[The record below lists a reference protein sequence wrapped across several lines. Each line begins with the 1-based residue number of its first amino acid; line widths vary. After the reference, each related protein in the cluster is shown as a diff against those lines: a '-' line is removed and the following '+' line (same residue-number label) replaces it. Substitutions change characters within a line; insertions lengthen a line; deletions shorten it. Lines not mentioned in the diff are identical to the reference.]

1 MKIRVWL
8 ALLAIVAVPVQ
19 GACAETEAFDKGW
32 LKLLHYEKNGSGYES
47 VVENGEFFLTP
58 GGRENPE
65 AEYRAAVT
73 TFNAEAKSA
82 GEEIKAFGKEAKASG
97 KEENSGEL
105 KNVLFRRGLFI

>member
-1 MKIRVWL
+1 M
-8 ALLAIVAVPVQ
+8 
-19 GACAETEAFDKGW
+19 
-32 LKLLHYEKNGSGYES
+32 
-47 VVENGEFFLTP
+47 ENGEFFLTS

-73 TFNAEAKSA
+73 AFNAEAKLS